1 MSDKTAIILGASGSV
16 GQALLA
22 EIVRCGR
29 FNRVVALTRQ
39 PLGLQLGAMIEER
52 LIPDMTPPNLTQAVV
67 DVLSERMDQAVGF
80 SVLGVGADT
89 AKLSLA
95 AHRAIDVDLNAAF
108 AKGLKDS
115 GRVGHLALMS
125 AIGADIHARA
135 SGSGA
140 AGMGRYN
147 RVKGEAEAAVQ
158 ECGPAVVSIFRPSVI
173 VGSRHTP
180 RLLAMAFTLLSP
192 LIPTK
197 YRPIRTTEIAQAM
210 VAATLCMPS
219 SSAIYGFS
227 EMQKLISA
235 APNYF
240 KPESLL
246 P

>member
-22 EIVRCGR
+22 EIVRCGQ

-39 PLGLQLGAMIEER
+39 PLDLPRGGVVEER
-52 LIPDMTPPNLTQAVV
+52 LLPDMAPPCLTQAVV
-67 DVLSERMDQAVGF
+67 EVLNERMDCAVGF

-95 AHRAIDVDLNAAF
+95 AHRAIDVDLNAAL
-108 AKGLKDS
+108 AKGLKNS
-115 GRVGHLALMS
+115 GKAEQLAFMS

-147 RVKGEAEAAVQ
+147 RVKGEAEAAVLA
-158 ECGPAVVSIFRPSVI
+158 CGPAVVSIFRPALI
-173 VGSRHTP
+173 IGSQHTP
-180 RLLAMAFTLLSP
+180 SLLAMVFTLLSP
-192 LIPTK
+192 LMPKK
-197 YRPIRTTEIAQAM
+197 YRPIRTNEIAQAM
-210 VAATLCMPS
+210 VAVTLSMPS
-219 SSAIYGFS
+219 SSTIYCFS